1 MESKE
6 NMETGT
12 ETEQRTSHWDQPW
25 KTEAREIDPER
36 QGRALI
42 MQMAVKTTKLVKIP
56 APRSI
61 RVPENA
67 F

>member
-1 MESKE
+1 M
-6 NMETGT
+6 
-12 ETEQRTSHWDQPW
+12 
-25 KTEAREIDPER
+25 KTYWMQEVSSQLDPER

-56 APRSI
+56 APRSV